1 LTIEKFIVI
10 LNFMKTVTWTST
22 KSLMMQEIRIALKK
36 KSEKGQPPL
45 TRSESNKTWR
55 EDILGILSED
65 QKKER
70 KLSRQK
76 SETRKNKNFE
86 NNLE

>member
-1 LTIEKFIVI
+1 
-10 LNFMKTVTWTST
+10 MKTVTWTST

-45 TRSESNKTWR
+45 TRNESNKTWR

-65 QKKER
+65 QKTER

-76 SETRKNKNFE
+76 SETRKNKKFE

>member
-1 LTIEKFIVI
+1 
-10 LNFMKTVTWTST
+10 MKTVTWTST

-36 KSEKGQPPL
+36 KTEKGQPPL
-45 TRSESNKTWR
+45 TKGESNRTWR
-55 EDILGILSED
+55 EDILGILSDD

-76 SETRKNKNFE
+76 SEKRKNKNFE